1 MFIVKNQKIISV
13 LLFGFRFVFIVLYVI
28 VSYYNNIII
37 LQFNLFTLNRVNFE
51 LSWLLDG
58 ISCSF
63 TRLVMII
70 SGSVF
75 IFRIRY
81 ISEDCFKWRFTLIL
95 LSFVISICLLIHS
108 ASLFTILLGWDGLG
122 ITSFALIIYYS
133 SIDSKNAGFKTLL
146 INRIGDVLIMVRFFN
161 FLYQGYFLLSG
172 VSLSALFLIKIAS
185 LTKRAQYPFSSW
197 LPAAIA
203 APTPVRAL
211 VHSSTLVTAGI
222 YLLIRIIVSSGYDE
236 FTCNILLFVG
246 AVTSFLGGTAA
257 VYENDLKK
265 IIALRTLRQLGVIIF
280 TIGIGFP
287 YLALFHLFIHALF
300 KALLFLAAGNI
311 LIISFGC
318 QDIRLLGGVGR
329 LSPLTNI
336 IINVRCLSLLGV
348 PFIRAYYSKH
358 IIIEKLFMTRIN
370 LFRGILMLIATLFT
384 IIYTFRLLIS
394 VSWSK
399 NNNVLS
405 IVNNSNLVFIP
416 ILILGIF
423 SIFAGKLYIGN
434 NLNII
439 ESSMIPNYAKFYISM
454 LIPLGFMFFRIINSN
469 KKRIVFSRIFY
480 LSPIYYK
487 SPLLLFSFVK
497 KCAHLDYGWIDIGG
511 IFNSKISKNSY
522 IIIKRFKWPY

>member
-1 MFIVKNQKIISV
+1 MISV
-13 LLFGFRFVFIVLYVI
+13 LLFSFSFMFMVLYVI
-28 VSYYNNIII
+28 VSYYNNIMI
-37 LQFNLFTLNRVNFE
+37 LQFNLFTLNSINFE

-63 TRLVMII
+63 TSLVMMI

-75 IFRIRY
+75 MFSISY
-81 ISEDCFKWRFTLIL
+81 MSEDSFQWRFTLIL
-95 LSFVISICLLIHS
+95 LSFVMSMCLLIHS
-108 ASLFTILLGWDGLG
+108 ASLFTMLLGWDGLG

-146 INRIGDVLIMVRFFN
+146 INRIGDVLIMVSFFN

-185 LTKRAQYPFSSW
+185 LTKSAQYPFSSW
-197 LPAAIA
+197 LPAAMA
-203 APTPVRAL
+203 APTPVSAL

-265 IIALRTLRQLGVIIF
+265 IIALSTLSQLGVMMF
-280 TIGIGFP
+280 TIGMGFP
-287 YLALFHLFIHALF
+287 YLALFHLFMHALF

-311 LIISFGC
+311 LMMSFGC
-318 QDIRLLGGVGR
+318 QDIRLLGGVGS

-336 IINVRCLSLLGV
+336 IMNVSCLSLLGV
-348 PFIRAYYSKH
+348 PFMSAYYSKH
-358 IIIEKLFMTRIN
+358 MIMEKLFMTSIN
-370 LFRGILMLIATLFT
+370 LFSGILMLIATLFT
-384 IIYTFRLLIS
+384 MIYTFRLLIS

-405 IVNNSNLVFIP
+405 MVNNSNLVFMP
-416 ILILGIF
+416 MLILGIF
-423 SIFAGKLYIGN
+423 SIFAGKLYMGN

-454 LIPLGFMFFRIINSN
+454 LIPLGFMFFKMINSN
-469 KKRIVFSRIFY
+469 KKSMVFSSMFY
-480 LSPIYYK
+480 L
-487 SPLLLFSFVK
+487 
-497 KCAHLDYGWIDIGG
+497 
-511 IFNSKISKNSY
+511 
-522 IIIKRFKWPY
+522 